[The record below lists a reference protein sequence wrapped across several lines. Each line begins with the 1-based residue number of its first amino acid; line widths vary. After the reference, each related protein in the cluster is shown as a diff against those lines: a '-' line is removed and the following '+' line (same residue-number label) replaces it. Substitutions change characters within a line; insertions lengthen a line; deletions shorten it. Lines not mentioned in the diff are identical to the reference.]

1 MRYEI
6 PDVISIYIYIEDVAS
21 YFFQAP
27 FSVSYPVF
35 LSRGFGRNCY
45 SIVRTGTLRIKGMP
59 L

>member
-21 YFFQAP
+21 YSFQVP

-35 LSRGFGRNCY
+35 LSRGFSRN
-45 SIVRTGTLRIKGMP
+45 
-59 L
+59 